1 MYNIYYVTPMI
12 VNPYYVPTLIYGEP
26 PHFGRR
32 YIGTSLCRKRQR
44 QRKHAAKYYGRKKV
58 R

>member
-1 MYNIYYVTPMI
+1 MI
-12 VNPYYVPTLIYGEP
+12 VNPYYEPTLTYGEP
-26 PHFGRR
+26 PYFGRH